1 MGKYSKFVGAGLGWI
16 FGGPIGALLGFSI
29 GSLMDEVKME
39 MLNGPFTNKPL
50 DAPGYKSMSDA
61 SVSLLVLAAAVM
73 RADKKVKINEMQYVR
88 QFFTANYGD
97 AFANERMPLFEK
109 IVRQHVP
116 LQEVCTQIRNN
127 TTQAARLQLMHFMFA
142 IAKADGDI
150 VKEELDLIHSAS
162 TYLDINRYDYESVKA
177 MFYDDTDKH
186 YKILE
191 VTQDASEDDIKKAY
205 RTMAMKYHPDKV
217 AGLGEEFEK
226 AAKEKFQAIND
237 AFNAIKNE
245 RGFM

>member
-1 MGKYSKFVGAGLGWI
+1 MGKYSKFVAAGLGWI
-16 FGGPIGALLGFSI
+16 FGGPIGALLGFGI
-29 GSLMDEVKME
+29 GSLMDEVNVE
-39 MLNGPFTNKPL
+39 SINGPFTKKPL
-50 DAPGYKSMSDA
+50 NAPGSISMSDA

-88 QFFTANYGD
+88 QFFTANYGE
-97 AFANERMPLFEK
+97 AFASERMPLFDK

-116 LQEVCTQIRNN
+116 LQEVCEQIRNN
-127 TTQAARLQLMHFMFA
+127 TTHPARLQLLHFMFA

-150 VKEELDLIHSAS
+150 VKEELALIQSAS
-162 TYLDINRYDYESVKA
+162 TYLGINRYDYESVKA

-191 VTQDASEDDIKKAY
+191 VSKNASEDEIKKAY

-226 AAKEKFQAIND
+226 AAKEKFQSIND
-237 AFNAIKNE
+237 AFNSIKNE
-245 RGFM
+245 RGFA